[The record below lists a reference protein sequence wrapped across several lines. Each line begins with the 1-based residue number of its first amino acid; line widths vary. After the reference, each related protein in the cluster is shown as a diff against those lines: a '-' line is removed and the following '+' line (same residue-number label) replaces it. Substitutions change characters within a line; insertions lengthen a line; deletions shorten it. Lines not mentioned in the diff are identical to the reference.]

1 MNSARLTQLLSFL
14 EETPDDPFILYALAL
29 EYKSSD
35 REGALHYFTRLLTDH
50 PDYLP
55 TYYQAA
61 QFYEETNHIPKALE
75 MYRKGIDLATRQQD
89 AATRKELQAA
99 FDLLREEHA

>member
-1 MNSARLTQLLSFL
+1 MNSARLNQLLSFL
-14 EETPDDPFILYALAL
+14 EESPDDPFILYALAL

-35 REGALHYFTRLLTDH
+35 REQALHYFTRLLNDC

-61 QFYEETNHIPKALE
+61 RFCEETNQIPKALE
-75 MYRKGIDLATRQQD
+75 LYRKGIDLATRQHD
-89 AATRKELQAA
+89 EATRKELQAA
-99 FDLLREEHA
+99 FDLLHEENA